1 MWGVNEDST
10 VAEGNPKRSSTF
22 RFFLS
27 LYLTANGFVIS
38 KRCVD

>member
-10 VAEGNPKRSSTF
+10 VAEGNLKRGSNF
-22 RFFLS
+22 RLFFALS
-27 LYLTANGFVIS
+27 FPANGSVIS